1 MRAGD
6 GRAGGLDRAALRS
19 TGADRSDD
27 DRPTASE
34 PSRPLDRW
42 SSRGRP
48 SSANPSG
55 RTEAPAPTQRAGR
68 RADADPSARRAL
80 AAPSTGAAPSASA
93 GPAASVVVP
102 AAADPVAIPSA
113 VVPERGST
121 SSIAAAEAAATAPAP
136 PTRRSGAR
144 ARRDRPQS
152 TSPGAAPSKT
162 GPVAR
167 RNGPARVAATVLLVP
182 ALIGTVALPAYA
194 FLPGGHL
201 PGGTPTKFSLS
212 IAEAQGLEVSEHA
225 SGAPVSSD
233 SFSVT
238 TKEEIDAAAAEA
250 ERAAWEA
257 ELASRGTGEYAI
269 VTQQAEG
276 DDYPWWYETPDDYG
290 GGLSP
295 LRYYYRE
302 CVDFVAWRLN
312 RDAGVT
318 GAPWKW
324 DWGNLASGSAWMW
337 ADAWQSKGW
346 PTSGEP
352 VVGAVAWFPYN
363 HVAYVQSV
371 NGDGTVTIEE
381 YNWNSDHSYHVRTIP
396 VGEAL
401 YLYPPA

>member
-1 MRAGD
+1 MPERPSAVAVPAATQADPAGIPTTTAD
-6 GRAGGLDRAALRS
+6 APAAGSPSLAIAVAAVGGSASPSVDARPGRRRG
-19 TGADRSDD
+19 
-27 DRPTASE
+27 
-34 PSRPLDRW
+34 
-42 SSRGRP
+42 SSR
-48 SSANPSG
+48 
-55 RTEAPAPTQRAGR
+55 AP
-68 RADADPSARRAL
+68 ARRA
-80 AAPSTGAAPSASA
+80 
-93 GPAASVVVP
+93 
-102 AAADPVAIPSA
+102 
-113 VVPERGST
+113 
-121 SSIAAAEAAATAPAP
+121 ATP
-136 PTRRSGAR
+136 PPGAR
-144 ARRDRPQS
+144 AS
-152 TSPGAAPSKT
+152 
-162 GPVAR
+162 GPVSR
-167 RNGPARVAATVLLVP
+167 RNGPMRVAATVLLVP
-182 ALIGTVALPAYA
+182 ALVGTVALPAYA

-201 PGGTPTKFSLS
+201 PGGAPTKFSLS
-212 IAEAQGLEVSEHA
+212 VAEAQALEVSDLA
-225 SGAPVSSD
+225 AGAPVSSD
-233 SFSVT
+233 TFAVT
-238 TKEEIDAAAAEA
+238 TREEIDAAEAEA

-269 VTQQAEG
+269 VAQQAEG

-337 ADAWQSKGW
+337 ADAWAAKGW
-346 PTSGEP
+346 PSSSEP

-363 HVAYVQSV
+363 HVAYVQAV

>member
-1 MRAGD
+1 M
-6 GRAGGLDRAALRS
+6 
-19 TGADRSDD
+19 
-27 DRPTASE
+27 
-34 PSRPLDRW
+34 
-42 SSRGRP
+42 
-48 SSANPSG
+48 
-55 RTEAPAPTQRAGR
+55 
-68 RADADPSARRAL
+68 
-80 AAPSTGAAPSASA
+80 
-93 GPAASVVVP
+93 
-102 AAADPVAIPSA
+102 
-113 VVPERGST
+113 
-121 SSIAAAEAAATAPAP
+121 
-136 PTRRSGAR
+136 
-144 ARRDRPQS
+144 
-152 TSPGAAPSKT
+152 
-162 GPVAR
+162 
-167 RNGPARVAATVLLVP
+167 RVAATVFLVP
-182 ALIGTVALPAYA
+182 ALVGTVALPAYA

-201 PGGTPTKFSLS
+201 PGGSPTKFSLS
-212 IAEAQGLEVSEHA
+212 VAEAQALEVSDQA
-225 SGAPVSSD
+225 AGAPVSSD
-233 SFSVT
+233 TFSVT
-238 TKEEIDAAAAEA
+238 TKEEIDAAAAEAAAA

-269 VTQQAEG
+269 VAQQAEG

-324 DWGNLASGSAWMW
+324 DWSNLASGSAWMW
-337 ADAWQSKGW
+337 ADEWAAKGW
-346 PTSGEP
+346 PSSSEP
-352 VVGAVAWFPYN
+352 VVGSVAWFPYN

>member
-1 MRAGD
+1 MP
-6 GRAGGLDRAALRS
+6 AAVQ
-19 TGADRSDD
+19 ADPAAI
-27 DRPTASE
+27 PTAAAAVATTAPVSE
-34 PSRPLDRW
+34 ARVLAPATDRNA
-42 SSRGRP
+42 STRSLTAAGSRGRRR
-48 SSANPSG
+48 STSG
-55 RTEAPAPTQRAGR
+55 
-68 RADADPSARRAL
+68 
-80 AAPSTGAAPSASA
+80 SASA
-93 GPAASVVVP
+93 AGSRTAS
-102 AAADPVAIPSA
+102 
-113 VVPERGST
+113 
-121 SSIAAAEAAATAPAP
+121 
-136 PTRRSGAR
+136 PTGRRS
-144 ARRDRPQS
+144 
-152 TSPGAAPSKT
+152 T

-167 RNGPARVAATVLLVP
+167 RNGPMRVAATVLLVP
-182 ALIGTVALPAYA
+182 ALVGTVALPAYA

-201 PGGTPTKFSLS
+201 PGGAPTKFSLS
-212 IAEAQGLEVSEHA
+212 VAEAQALEVSDRA
-225 SGAPVSSD
+225 AGAAMSSD
-233 SFSVT
+233 TFSVT
-238 TKEEIDAAAAEA
+238 TKAEIDAAAAEAAAA

-324 DWGNLASGSAWMW
+324 DWSNLASGSAWKW
-337 ADAWQSKGW
+337 ADEWAAKGW
-346 PTSGEP
+346 PTSSEP

-396 VGEAL
+396 IGEAL

>member
-1 MRAGD
+1 MSTSSPRSVERTAPPAPVARRAPVPEAVAVPSATPAD
-6 GRAGGLDRAALRS
+6 PAAIPAAGAA
-19 TGADRSDD
+19 G
-27 DRPTASE
+27 
-34 PSRPLDRW
+34 
-42 SSRGRP
+42 
-48 SSANPSG
+48 
-55 RTEAPAPTQRAGR
+55 PAPTGSSSVALAVAAATGGASSSLVARPAAGR
-68 RADADPSARRAL
+68 RRG
-80 AAPSTGAAPSASA
+80 GASRTATATPAPSAS
-93 GPAASVVVP
+93 
-102 AAADPVAIPSA
+102 
-113 VVPERGST
+113 
-121 SSIAAAEAAATAPAP
+121 
-136 PTRRSGAR
+136 
-144 ARRDRPQS
+144 
-152 TSPGAAPSKT
+152 
-162 GPVAR
+162 GPVSR
-167 RNGPARVAATVLLVP
+167 RNGPMRVAATVLLVP
-182 ALIGTVALPAYA
+182 ALVGTVALPAYA

-212 IAEAQGLEVSEHA
+212 VAEAQALEVSDLA
-225 SGAPVSSD
+225 AGAPVSSD
-233 SFSVT
+233 TFSVT

-269 VTQQAEG
+269 VAQRAEG
-276 DDYPWWYETPDDYG
+276 DDYPWWNQTPDDYG

-337 ADAWQSKGW
+337 ADEWAAKGW
-346 PTSGEP
+346 PSSSEP

-381 YNWNSDHSYHVRTIP
+381 YNQNSDHSYHVRTIP